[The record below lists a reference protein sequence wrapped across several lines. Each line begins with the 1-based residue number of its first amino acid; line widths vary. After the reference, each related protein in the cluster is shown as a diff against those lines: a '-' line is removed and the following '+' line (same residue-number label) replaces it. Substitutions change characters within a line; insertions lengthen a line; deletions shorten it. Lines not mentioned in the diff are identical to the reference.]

1 MGVRVGGKGE
11 IDDVAVVA
19 VEIITD
25 DDEDRKQAGGKARIR
40 TLDLKP
46 GHGEMLKPAELIDVS
61 GHSQLTLADKRIY
74 NALVA
79 NAFGPA
85 MGERG
90 KEFQIRTADL
100 RGTHKGNERLK
111 DSIER
116 LMKTIVRVRLA
127 DGQTRRVQLLGAN
140 DMYDD
145 ERPDG
150 ILTYSFDTKLVGLLK
165 NSTVFGKLEVQVM
178 MAFTSSYAL
187 SLYEAVARRH
197 RLRFK
202 NSEEMG
208 IEELRDL
215 LGVAEGKLDVWGN
228 LFEKAIKPALRE
240 INALA
245 NFGVGIRPVKT
256 GRKVTGAVLTWW
268 NKNSD
273 ELREAWQEV
282 QRPKVGRKARIEGKA
297 EEPVSRAAELAA
309 TLPPLANVE
318 RAGLIH
324 RLGTPSSKK
333 PKG

>member
-1 MGVRVGGKGE
+1 MADDDALDGGK
-11 IDDVAVVA
+11 VVA
-19 VEIITD
+19 IEILD
-25 DDEDRKQAGGKARIR
+25 DPARPAGKFKVR
-40 TLDLKP
+40 TLDIKP
-46 GHGEMLKPAELIDVS
+46 GHGEMIKPAELIDVS

-90 KEFQIRTADL
+90 REFHIRTADL
-100 RGTHKGNERLK
+100 RGTHKSNERLK

-116 LMKTIVRVRLA
+116 LMKTIVRVRLI

-150 ILTYSFDTKLVGLLK
+150 VLTYSFDAKLVGLLK

-187 SLYEAVARRH
+187 SLYEAVAKRY
-197 RLRFK
+197 RLRYK
-202 NSEEMG
+202 NSETLSV
-208 IEELRDL
+208 EELRDM

-245 NFGVGIRPVKT
+245 AFGVGIRPLKT
-256 GRKVTGAVLTWW
+256 GRKVSGVVLTWW
-268 NKNSD
+268 GKNED
-273 ELREAWQEV
+273 ELREAWSEI
-282 QRPKVGRKARIEGKA
+282 QRPKIGRKARLEGKA
-297 EEPVSRAAELAA
+297 EQTVTASLPPLDEVRRIGQSSRAAKAK
-309 TLPPLANVE
+309 T
-318 RAGLIH
+318 
-324 RLGTPSSKK
+324 
-333 PKG
+333 

>member
-1 MGVRVGGKGE
+1 MAG
-11 IDDVAVVA
+11 DDELDDAAVVA
-19 VEIITD
+19 VEID
-25 DDEDRKQAGGKARIR
+25 DGDADEARRPPGKTKVR
-40 TLDLKP
+40 TLDIKP
-46 GHGEMLKPAELIDVS
+46 GHGEMIKPAELIDVA
-61 GHSQLTLADKRIY
+61 GHSQLTLSDKRVY

-90 KEFQIRTADL
+90 REFQVRTADL

-150 ILTYSFDTKLVGLLK
+150 VLTYSFDPKLVGLLK

-187 SLYEAVARRH
+187 SLYEAVARRY
-197 RLRFK
+197 RLRWK
-202 NSEEMG
+202 NSETMS

-215 LGVAEGKLDVWGN
+215 LGVVEGKLEVWGN

-245 NFGVGIRPVKT
+245 AFGVDIKPVKT
-256 GRKVTGAVLTWW
+256 GRKVSGVTLTWW
-268 NKNSD
+268 GKNED
-273 ELREAWQEV
+273 ELREAWREV
-282 QRPKVGRKARIEGKA
+282 QRPKVGRKARLEGKA
-297 EEPVSRAAELAA
+297 DEPVLTAKELAA
-309 TLPPLANVE
+309 TLPP
-318 RAGLIH
+318 
-324 RLGTPSSKK
+324 
-333 PKG
+333 PKR

>member
-1 MGVRVGGKGE
+1 MGGDEEDVDGGS
-11 IDDVAVVA
+11 IVA
-19 VEIITD
+19 VEIISAGD
-25 DDEDRKQAGGKARIR
+25 DTARPGGKPKVR
-40 TLDLKP
+40 TLDVKP
-46 GHGEMLKPAELIDVS
+46 GHGEMIKPAELIDVS

-90 KEFQIRTADL
+90 REFMIRTADL

-150 ILTYSFDTKLVGLLK
+150 VLTYSFDPKLVGLLK

-187 SLYEAVARRH
+187 SLYEAVARRV
-197 RLRFK
+197 RLRWK
-202 NSEEMG
+202 NSEELSIDG
-208 IEELRDL
+208 FRDL
-215 LGVAEGKLDVWGN
+215 LGVADGRLGVWGN
-228 LFEKAIKPALRE
+228 LFEKAVKPALRE

-245 NFGVGIRPVKT
+245 AFGVGIRPVKT
-256 GRKVTGAVLTWW
+256 GRKVTGVVLTWW
-268 NKNSD
+268 GKNDD
-273 ELREAWQEV
+273 ELRDAWREV
-282 QRPKVGRKARIEGKA
+282 QRPKVGRKARLAGKA
-297 EEPVSRAAELAA
+297 EEVAPAAAELAA
-309 TLPPLANVE
+309 TLPPLEKVV
-318 RAGLIH
+318 RAGQAGGNVPP
-324 RLGTPSSKK
+324 RRKS
-333 PKG
+333 